1 MGLLSHSLN
10 ALSLTLT
17 QGKEGGEDFSV
28 LTLRNNKSFSCSYIN
43 EKPPSGIEASLSII
57 HAKRPIECVI
67 DSIPKEGF
75 TPLENAF
82 FNITYSMSQQQFI
95 LHIKPK
101 VMRRLTLFLL
111 IGIIKK
117 RFPFLWKTT
126 LKPRCGKS

>member
-28 LTLRNNKSFSCSYIN
+28 LTLRHNKAFSCFYAN

-57 HAKRPIECVI
+57 RAKRPIECVI

-82 FNITYSMSQQQFI
+82 FQY
-95 LHIKPK
+95 H
-101 VMRRLTLFLL
+101 LFYAPTT
-111 IGIIKK
+111 IHFTHQTQSDAKTH
-117 RFPFLWKTT
+117 PFFF
-126 LKPRCGKS
+126 

>member
-1 MGLLSHSLN
+1 SKIFLLMGLLSHSLN

-28 LTLRNNKSFSCSYIN
+28 LTLRHNKAFSCFYTN

-75 TPLENAF
+75 TP
-82 FNITYSMSQQQFI
+82 
-95 LHIKPK
+95 
-101 VMRRLTLFLL
+101 
-111 IGIIKK
+111 
-117 RFPFLWKTT
+117 
-126 LKPRCGKS
+126 